1 LNSNYYL
8 IRPLRVAWTLLLAT
22 ILFLSYSI
30 NSKATKGF
38 AMPAQ
43 EKVRVRAPEL
53 TGGRGWLNTDKP
65 LTLAALKGKVVLL
78 DFWTYGC
85 INCIHIIPDL
95 KRLEQ
100 KYANQLVVIGVHSAK
115 FENEKDTENIR
126 RIILRYEIEHPVYND
141 ADYKV
146 WQSYGVR
153 AWPTQVLIDPAG
165 YVIGAVSGEGNYEL
179 IDQVVAKAVADFR
192 KRGELKEEPLKLA
205 LERAKVGDLPLAFPG
220 KILADAKGDRLFIAD
235 SNHNRLV
242 VTKLDG
248 TFLETIGTGAA
259 GAADGTF
266 AKASFYRPQGMA
278 LDGDNLYV
286 ADTEN
291 HLIRR
296 VDMKSQTVETVAGT
310 GQQSREYFRQGPA
323 RTIALS
329 SPWDLQL
336 VDRQLYITMA
346 GTHQIWKL
354 DLEKQEV
361 STFAGSG
368 REAREDGAL
377 REAGFAQPSGITSD
391 GKKLYIADSE
401 SNIIRAIDLASGQV
415 ETVVGGDL
423 FDFGDVDGSGDDVR
437 LQHPLGVVAFEDK
450 ILIADTYNH
459 KVKELDPKARTV
471 KTFLGTGKPGQSD
484 GEAPSFYEPGGLS
497 VANETLYIADTNNHA
512 VRTVALKTKKTS
524 TLNIR
529 GLQPP
534 ALNAG
539 VDPAAAEGGP
549 NAEEIK
555 LASQTMRAESRGAL
569 IVQVELPAGYHL
581 NPAAPQRYRVAV
593 ENGQRQIGFESTTE
607 LGAIGHDVGVSRS
620 LKNLQLPLRIP
631 LRTHEAGK
639 AELRLQLTLFYCRE
653 DNTGTCRIKTLVWR
667 APVEVTSNASVPAEI
682 KVQAKVSAE

>member
-1 LNSNYYL
+1 MISQ
-8 IRPLRVAWTLLLAT
+8 LRVAWIVLLA
-22 ILFLSYSI
+22 INFFFAYSV
-30 NSKATKGF
+30 NSEAKKDL
-38 AMPAQ
+38 AMSAQ
-43 EKVRVRAPEL
+43 EKVRVRAPEI

-65 LTLAALKGKVVLL
+65 ITLAALKGKVVLL

-141 ADYKV
+141 AEYKV

-179 IDQVVAKAVADFR
+179 IDQVIAKAVAEFR
-192 KRGELKEEPLKLA
+192 KRGELNEAPLKLA

-220 KILADAKGDRLFIAD
+220 KILADAKSDRLFIAD

-242 VTKLDG
+242 VTKLDS

-259 GAADGTF
+259 GAADGAF

-278 LDGDNLYV
+278 LDGDSLYV

-296 VDMKSQTVETVAGT
+296 VDLKSKTVETVAGT

-323 RTIALS
+323 RAIALS

-336 VDRQLYITMA
+336 VGRQLYITMA

-377 REAGFAQPSGITSD
+377 LESGFAQPSGITSD
-391 GKKLYIADSE
+391 GKRLYIADSE
-401 SNIIRAIDLASGQV
+401 SNIIRAIDIANGQV
-415 ETVVGGDL
+415 ETIVGGDL
-423 FDFGDVDGSGDDVR
+423 FEFGDVDGSGDDVR
-437 LQHPLGVVAFEDK
+437 LQHPLGVVAFHDK

-459 KVKELDPKARTV
+459 KLKELDPKTRTV
-471 KTFLGTGKPGQSD
+471 KTFLGTGKPGQSE
-484 GEAPSFYEPGGLS
+484 GAAPSFYEPGGLS
-497 VANETLYIADTNNHA
+497 IANETLYIADTNNHA
-512 VRTVALKTKKTS
+512 VRTVDLKSKKTS

-529 GLQPP
+529 DLQPP
-534 ALNAG
+534 VLSVG
-539 VDPAAAEGGP
+539 TDSAASEGGL

-555 LASQTMRAESRGAL
+555 LASQTLRAEARGAL
-569 IVQVELPAGYHL
+569 VVQVDLPAGYHL
-581 NPAAPQRYRVAV
+581 NPVAPQRYRVLI
-593 ENGQRQIGFESTTE
+593 ENGQRQIGLESATE
-607 LGAIGHDVGVSRS
+607 LGAIGHDLGVSQS

-631 LRTHEAGK
+631 LRSHEPGK

-667 APVEVTSNASVPAEI
+667 VPVEVANNPSAPVEI
-682 KVQAKVSAE
+682 KVQGKVTAD